1 MAITNGSL
9 IKSCYSNDK
18 ARGKGGVNMM
28 LRGKL
33 LPCQS
38 REAVV
43 TVLSYSNGIMDGY
56 LQHPR
61 LERKEEIHSL
71 SQLLLLLNDLLDLEE
86 CPGNPLPVVSME
98 YDGDESAAVFRIQIL
113 FREHHTWQ
121 GKLAW
126 QNENQE
132 FVFRSGIELLQLL
145 DEILAE

>member
-1 MAITNGSL
+1 
-9 IKSCYSNDK
+9 
-18 ARGKGGVNMM
+18 MM
-28 LRGKL
+28 LRGKM

-43 TVLSYSNGIMDGY
+43 TVFSYSKSIMDGY

-61 LERKEEIHSL
+61 LEKNERIHSL

-86 CPGNPLPVVSME
+86 CPGGNPPPVVSML
-98 YDGDESAAVFRIQIL
+98 YDGNESIAVFRIQVL

-132 FVFRSGIELLQLL
+132 FVFRSGIELLQLF